1 MSSYCRPSPTARR
14 PVAVFNSRLV
24 ALLAALLLAIL
35 ANIPAAQAA
44 SLIVD
49 SFDDRS
55 DPSPWHAWVTDGA
68 GSSIA
73 LSLAQGHESSG
84 ALRLAY
90 TFDCRVANSNCGQYA
105 LAIKG
110 YADPVPGNKVMALVA
125 RMPLAARLY
134 LRIVDG
140 SGQTLQYAVKRPD
153 EAYDAAAWFASAVD
167 LTQPREY
174 WGGTRSGR
182 IDGGIR
188 SVRLL
193 VTTRTGK
200 AEAGAVDIDS
210 IRLLDEVPVAQTS
223 GFSGGQI
230 LIDDFEDRS
239 VVLPWRAWHTT
250 GSGSTASLSSV
261 AGHGSTRGLRLDYQF
276 ACLAPGS
283 NCGEYALAIYNFS
296 TALPVAAALR
306 FATRSPAAALV
317 MVRIVDG
324 SGQTLQY
331 AVARPPEGFDPS
343 VWYAAVVDLAEPE
356 NHWGGA
362 ANGRIEQ
369 GIKSVQLL
377 VSTRTGLAEAGGVD
391 IDDVVLLDAVPSA
404 QPPAVV
410 DGMQVIDDFEDRPV
424 VQPWSAWSTDG
435 SGTRASV
442 ASQAGFES
450 TRGMRLD
457 YAFDCRVAG
466 STCGQY
472 AMAILGLQTPVQPLA
487 ALAFATRS
495 PLAANLSVRVIDASG
510 QTLQYRLVR
519 PPSGYE
525 PGAWYPS
532 VVDLSAP
539 QTFWGGAA
547 SGRVEQHIASV
558 RILVETRSGT
568 AEAGAVE
575 IDRVAQL
582 TELPAPDTPVL
593 VNGEVVVDDFEDR
606 SVVQPWSLWHS
617 AGVGTRASLAT
628 GPGFEST
635 RGMHLDY
642 DFGCLVAGQSCGEYA
657 AATLNF
663 EQPIEARAALA
674 LMTRSPSYLQLHAR
688 IIDASG
694 QTLQYRLIRPL
705 SGYDQQTWYRA
716 LADLARPDQSWGG
729 AASGRIEGGIRKI
742 QLLASSAA
750 GVAVTGVLEVD
761 RVSLLEAVPDPVRT
775 LGDTALTIDDFD
787 QRTVLGPW
795 RFNPGDALSSGS
807 VERVT
812 ADGSGALA
820 LNYELTCSGTAC
832 GSHVVAQLG
841 LPEPVEAGRAIAF
854 RALSPGNVDL
864 ALRVIDATGET
875 LQYMVPRTVEGA
887 SEDLWYPA
895 HVLLGA
901 PENWWGGNGDGV
913 VDGPIQGIAVVARN
927 ALSRAA
933 SGRVLIDAF
942 EMEPDADTVYA
953 LDHAAPRIA
962 PTAIDGTV
970 GERFGAAFHPGGSQA
985 QIGAAAA
992 IDLSLLR
999 LDLFWVRVENE
1010 GTFDFSYYDAV
1021 VDAIRAR
1028 GLRVLLILDYGHPD
1042 HDFRTAEG
1050 VSAYARFAAAA
1061 AQRYAADDVA
1071 FEIWNEPDHENYWAG
1086 APDAGQYAAL
1096 ATAAM
1101 SAMRSVAPDAVIS
1114 TGGLSYFDLPYL
1126 TEMLAS
1132 GAADRADAVAIHA
1145 YGRPEAL
1152 PGNWVAADRLIRDL
1166 LGVRLPIWLTE
1177 WGFSLGMV
1185 GLGEDGSDP
1194 GFLDRQAKLA
1204 ARSLLVHWALG
1215 AEVSIAYKL
1224 TSQSDDPLSVQE
1236 NFALHDWSLT
1246 AKPAALAIRA
1256 FLDIAAGRSNR
1267 GLLADVPAGL
1277 HVMVLE
1283 DADEIVYVAWQSESD
1298 RRSILDVPLAG
1309 LLGMA
1314 DHLGNGWMPPTSAAN
1329 PGSAT
1334 LVLDEAGGPVFIRY
1348 AR

>member
-1 MSSYCRPSPTARR
+1 MSSYCRPSTTARR
-14 PVAVFNSRLV
+14 AVSAIHARWV
-24 ALLAALLLAIL
+24 ALLPALLLAIL
-35 ANIPAAQAA
+35 VNIPVAQAA

-55 DPSPWHAWVTDGA
+55 DPSPWHAWVADSTGA
-68 GSSIA
+68 SLA
-73 LSLAQGHESSG
+73 LSLTQGHQSSG
-84 ALRLAY
+84 ALRLDY

-105 LAIKG
+105 LAIRG
-110 YADPVPGNKVMALVA
+110 YAEPIPANKVMALAA
-125 RMPLAARLY
+125 RMPLVATLY

-153 EAYDAAAWFASAVD
+153 EAYDAAAWFAGVVD
-167 LTQPREY
+167 LTKPREY

-188 SVRLL
+188 SVRFL

-200 AEAGAVDIDS
+200 AESGAVDIDA
-210 IRLLDEVPVAQTS
+210 IRLLDETPVAQPS

-239 VVLPWRAWHTT
+239 VVLPWRPWHSA
-250 GSGSTASLSSV
+250 GSGTAASLNSI
-261 AGHGSTRGLRLDYQF
+261 AGHGSTRALRLDYQF
-276 ACLAPGS
+276 ACLVAGS

-317 MVRIVDG
+317 MVRIVDA

-331 AVARPPEGFDPS
+331 AVDRPPEGFDPN

-356 NHWGGA
+356 THWGGA
-362 ANGRIEQ
+362 DSGRIEQ
-369 GIKSVQLL
+369 GVKSVRLL
-377 VSTRTGLAEAGGVD
+377 VSTRTGRAEAGGVD
-391 IDDVVLLDAVPSA
+391 IDDVVLLDAVPAA

-410 DGMQVIDDFEDRPV
+410 DGTQVIDDFEDRPV

-450 TRGMRLD
+450 ARGMRLD
-457 YAFDCRVAG
+457 YAFDCRIAG

-472 AMAILGLQTPVQPLA
+472 AMVSLGLQTPVQPLA

-495 PLAANLSVRVIDASG
+495 PLAANLSVRVIDAGG

-525 PGAWYPS
+525 PGAWYQA

-539 QTFWGGAA
+539 QAFWGGAA
-547 SGRVEQHIASV
+547 SGRVEQHIVSV
-558 RILVETRSGT
+558 RILVETRSGM

-582 TELPAPDTPVL
+582 AELPAPDTPVL
-593 VNGEVVVDDFEDR
+593 VNGEVLIDDFEDR
-606 SVVQPWSLWHS
+606 SVVQPWALWHS
-617 AGVGTRASLAT
+617 AGAGTSASLAT

-642 DFGCLVAGQSCGEYA
+642 AFGCLTAGQTCGEYA
-657 AATLNF
+657 AAALSF

-688 IIDASG
+688 IVDASG

-705 SGYDQQTWYRA
+705 SGYDPQSWYRA
-716 LADLARPDQSWGG
+716 VADLVRPDQFWGG
-729 AASGRIEGGIRKI
+729 AASGRIEGGIRRI

-750 GVAVTGVLEVD
+750 GAVVAGVLEVD
-761 RVSLLEAVPDPVRT
+761 RVSLLTAVPDPVRT
-775 LGDTALTIDDFD
+775 LGETALTIDDFD
-787 QRTVLGPW
+787 QRSVLGPW
-795 RFNPGDALSSGS
+795 RFDSGDALSTGS

-812 ADGSGALA
+812 AAGGGALA

-875 LQYMVPRTVEGA
+875 FQYMVPRTVEGA
-887 SEDLWYPA
+887 SEALWYPA
-895 HVLLGA
+895 HVLLDA
-901 PENWWGGNGDGV
+901 PDNWWGGDADGV

-933 SGRVLIDAF
+933 SGRVLIDALA
-942 EMEPDADTVYA
+942 MEPDVDTVYA
-953 LDHAAPRIA
+953 LDHGAPRIVPA
-962 PTAIDGTV
+962 AIDRSV
-970 GERFGAAFHPGGSQA
+970 GARFGAAFHPGGSEA

-992 IDLSLLR
+992 IDLSMLR
-999 LDLFWVRVENE
+999 LDLFWVRVERD

-1050 VSAYARFAAAA
+1050 IAAYARFAAAA
-1061 AQRYAADDVA
+1061 AQRYAGDDVA
-1071 FEIWNEPDHENYWAG
+1071 FEIWNEPDHASYWAG
-1086 APDAGQYAAL
+1086 APNARQYAAL
-1096 ATAAM
+1096 ASAAM

-1126 TEMLAS
+1126 TEMLAA
-1132 GAADRADAVAIHA
+1132 GAADLADAVAIHA

-1152 PGNWVAADRLIRDL
+1152 PANWVTADRLIRDQ
-1166 LGVRLPIWLTE
+1166 LGAQLPIWLTE
-1177 WGFSLGMV
+1177 WGFSLGMA

-1194 GFLDRQAKLA
+1194 EFLDRQAKLT

-1224 TSQSDDPLSVQE
+1224 TGLSDDPLSVQE

-1283 DADEIVYVAWQSESD
+1283 DVDEIVYVAWQSEDD
-1298 RRSILDVPLAG
+1298 RRTILDVPLAG

-1314 DHLGNGWMPPTSAAN
+1314 DHLGNGWMPPTSAVN

-1334 LVLDEAGGPVFIRY
+1334 LVLDEADGPVFIRY